1 MQRFQTAALVALR
14 MLIGWHFLY
23 EGLAKLTNPYWSSAG
38 YLAGAQGPLG
48 ELFTDMAASPAI
60 VTTIDALN
68 AWGLTLIG
76 VGLLLGLLARPAAI
90 AGIVVLALYYVAAP
104 PFPGL
109 EYAMPAEGSYLI
121 VNKVLIELAALL
133 VVLAFPTSRR
143 WGLDR
148 LLFGPEPA
156 EPEPATASTAPAAA
170 PTTPQ
175 STADTA
181 PSEEVHT

>member
-1 MQRFQTAALVALR
+1 MQRFQTVALVALR

-23 EGLAKLTNPYWSSAG
+23 EGLAKLTNPYWTSAG
-38 YLAGAQGPLG
+38 YLAGSQGPLG
-48 ELFTDMAASPAI
+48 EMFSDLAANPAA
-60 VTTIDALN
+60 VTAIDAMN

-76 VGLLLGLLARPAAI
+76 LGLLFGVLARPAAI

-109 EYAMPAEGSYLI
+109 EYSMPAEGSYLI

-133 VVLAFPTSRR
+133 VVVAIPTSRI

-148 LLFGPEPA
+148 LIFGPTVRTTTAAAEPA
-156 EPEPATASTAPAAA
+156 VARAPVSRPAPEPEPT
-170 PTTPQ
+170 
-175 STADTA
+175 
-181 PSEEVHT
+181 EEVHA